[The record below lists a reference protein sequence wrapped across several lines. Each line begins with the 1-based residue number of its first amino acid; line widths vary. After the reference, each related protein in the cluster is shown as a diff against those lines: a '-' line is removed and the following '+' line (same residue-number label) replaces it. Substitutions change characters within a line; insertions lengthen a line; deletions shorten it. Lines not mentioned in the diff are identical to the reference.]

1 MSKDAP
7 SKNIFG
13 QNENIEKN
21 KKKPMDSPIDGFFK
35 TKPTKRSNLE
45 ERTTLDTIHQF
56 QVQKIMS
63 EKNDLG
69 DLQEEYDDLIIRIE
83 NEGDELRRG
92 QYERRLDNIH
102 GLIHEKSKDDKI
114 DDYFL
119 KTGSIL
125 FDYYEIQNAIS
136 KGDKDMYAKKVKA
149 RPGDVLNALE
159 NASKNNTIDDDSIS
173 FDWFGSASAQV
184 SADVSVLVPAPAL
197 VLVPVQDDQESQG
210 DAEPEPVQSITNTP
224 IVSRDVLLE
233 KYLQRINPA
242 YTKKT
247 SCALDDELG
256 TCPECA
262 KEMIFAVNEAMLYCP
277 GCNYNEFILID
288 SDRPSYKDPPR
299 ESSYYAYKRINHF
312 NELLAQFQAKENTG
326 IDETTFG
333 LIEAEIK
340 KQRITDLTKLTN
352 VRLREI
358 LKKLKLNRLYD
369 HTNYILNRLNGTN
382 AAIIDRDTEEK
393 LRHMFKEIQPAFQ
406 KHIPKDR
413 SNFLAYPYVLYKFCE
428 LLEMDHFLKNFQLLK
443 NRDKLYDQDT
453 IWKKICEEMR
463 WQFIPTV

>member
-92 QYERRLDNIH
+92 QYERRLDHIQ
-102 GLIHEKSKDDKI
+102 GVIHEKSKDDKI

-173 FDWFGSASAQV
+173 FDWFGSASAEV
-184 SADVSVLVPAPAL
+184 PVPAP
-197 VLVPVQDDQESQG
+197 VQDDDQESQG

-299 ESSYYAYKRINHF
+299 ESCYYAYKRINHF

>member
-7 SKNIFG
+7 SKTKNIFG
-13 QNENIEKN
+13 FTQESGSTSPT
-21 KKKPMDSPIDGFFK
+21 KKPTENTIDGFFK
-35 TKPTKRSNLE
+35 TKPTKKSNLE
-45 ERTTLDTIHQF
+45 EKTTLDTIHQF
-56 QVQKIMS
+56 QVRKIL
-63 EKNDLG
+63 NDKSDLS
-69 DLQEEYDDLIIRIE
+69 DLQEEYYDLVDRIE
-83 NEGDELRRG
+83 RSTDELVRG
-92 QYERRLDNIH
+92 QYEARLNKIQD
-102 GLIHEKSKDDKI
+102 LIHEKSRDDKI

-119 KTGSIL
+119 KTGSLL
-125 FDYYEIQNAIS
+125 FDYYEMQDAIS
-136 KGDKDMYAKKVKA
+136 KGNSEVYAKKVKA
-149 RPGDVLNALE
+149 KPGDVLSALE
-159 NASKNNTIDDDSIS
+159 NASKNDTIDDGSIS
-173 FDWFGSASAQV
+173 FDWFVGISAV
-184 SADVSVLVPAPAL
+184 EDVSPKEECTGSSPGEE
-197 VLVPVQDDQESQG
+197 VQ
-210 DAEPEPVQSITNTP
+210 AEPQTP
-224 IVSRDVLLE
+224 MLSRDVLLE
-233 KYLQRINPA
+233 KYLQKINPA
-242 YTKKT
+242 YTKK
-247 SCALDDELG
+247 SSAALDDELG
-256 TCPECA
+256 TCPECG

-326 IDETTFG
+326 IDEKTFEM
-333 LIEAEIK
+333 IEAEIK

-369 HTNYILNRLNGTN
+369 HINYILNRLNGTN

>member
-1 MSKDAP
+1 
-7 SKNIFG
+7 
-13 QNENIEKN
+13 
-21 KKKPMDSPIDGFFK
+21 
-35 TKPTKRSNLE
+35 
-45 ERTTLDTIHQF
+45 
-56 QVQKIMS
+56 
-63 EKNDLG
+63 
-69 DLQEEYDDLIIRIE
+69 
-83 NEGDELRRG
+83 
-92 QYERRLDNIH
+92 
-102 GLIHEKSKDDKI
+102 
-114 DDYFL
+114 
-119 KTGSIL
+119 
-125 FDYYEIQNAIS
+125 
-136 KGDKDMYAKKVKA
+136 
-149 RPGDVLNALE
+149 VLNALE

-173 FDWFGSASAQV
+173 FDWFGSTST
-184 SADVSVLVPAPAL
+184 
-197 VLVPVQDDQESQG
+197 PVQAPVQEQVQEDTLQSRTDQE
-210 DAEPEPVQSITNTP
+210 DAEEEHVSPIANTP

-247 SCALDDELG
+247 SSALDDELG
-256 TCPECA
+256 TCPECG
-262 KEMIFAVNEAMLYCP
+262 KEMIFAINEAMLYCP
-277 GCNYNEFILID
+277 CCNYNEFILID

-299 ESSYYAYKRINHF
+299 ESCYYAYKRINHF

>member
-13 QNENIEKN
+13 QNENIEKT
-21 KKKPMDSPIDGFFK
+21 KKKSMDSPIDGFFK

-69 DLQEEYDDLIIRIE
+69 DLQDEYDDLIMRIE

-92 QYERRLDNIH
+92 QYERRLDNIQ

-173 FDWFGSASAQV
+173 FDWFGSASAAVAVPV
-184 SADVSVLVPAPAL
+184 SASEQVLS
-197 VLVPVQDDQESQG
+197 QDDDQESQG
-210 DAEPEPVQSITNTP
+210 DAEPEPVQSITNIP

-247 SCALDDELG
+247 SAALDDELG

>member
-7 SKNIFG
+7 NKTRNVFG
-13 QNENIEKN
+13 FIENSENEKTRKATDN
-21 KKKPMDSPIDGFFK
+21 SIDGFFK
-35 TKPTKRSNLE
+35 TKPTKKSNLE
-45 ERTTLDTIHQF
+45 EKTTLDTIHQF
-56 QVQKIMS
+56 QVRKI
-63 EKNDLG
+63 LG
-69 DLQEEYDDLIIRIE
+69 DKTDLAELQEEYDELLEKIE
-83 NEGDELRRG
+83 GATDELVRG
-92 QYERRLDNIH
+92 QYETRLEKVQD
-102 GLIHEKSKDDKI
+102 LINEKSRDDKI

-119 KTGSIL
+119 KTGSLL
-125 FDYYEIQNAIS
+125 FDYYEMQDAIS
-136 KGDKDMYAKKVKA
+136 KGNSELYAKKVKA
-149 RPGDVLNALE
+149 KPGDVLSALE
-159 NASKNNTIDDDSIS
+159 NASKNDTIDDGSIS
-173 FDWFGSASAQV
+173 FDWFGSVSTDGGADAGASTNDVETPVAQTQEENVAQPGPAQV
-184 SADVSVLVPAPAL
+184 QPML
-197 VLVPVQDDQESQG
+197 
-210 DAEPEPVQSITNTP
+210 
-224 IVSRDVLLE
+224 SRDVLLE
-233 KYLQRINPA
+233 KYLQKINPA
-242 YTKKT
+242 YTKK
-247 SCALDDELG
+247 SSASLDDELG
-256 TCPECA
+256 TCPECG

-277 GCNYNEFILID
+277 ACNHNEFILID

-299 ESSYYAYKRINHF
+299 ESCYYAYKRINHF

-326 IDETTFG
+326 IDEKTFA

-358 LKKLKLNRLYD
+358 LKKLKLNQLYD
-369 HTNYILNRLNGTN
+369 HINYILNRLNGTN
-382 AAIIDRDTEEK
+382 AVIIDRDTEEK

>member
-1 MSKDAP
+1 MSKDTP

-13 QNENIEKN
+13 QSDVVEKN
-21 KKKPMDSPIDGFFK
+21 KKKSMESPIDGFFK

-184 SADVSVLVPAPAL
+184 SAE
-197 VLVPVQDDQESQG
+197 VPVPEQVSASQDDGEESQG
-210 DAEPEPVQSITNTP
+210 EVEEPVQSITNTP